1 MYSTYI
7 ACSTGLEK
15 GNVHNTLC
23 TTVMHCAHIKLLCV
37 SIYRNW
43 TGEKEQNM
51 HSTMQHLCVLPYVHV

>member
-23 TTVMHCAHIKLLCV
+23 ATVVHCAHVKLLCV
-37 SIYRNW
+37 FDISMMLQLDWRE
-43 TGEKEQNM
+43 GAE
-51 HSTMQHLCVLPYVHV
+51 HA